1 MGCSKRGAD
10 RDYDSPNGF
19 GAIVGS
25 MSGLVLNYSTCN
37 RKCKKCDSTIDSPD
51 HDCRKHYYGSAA
63 KGMESFVAKKLIVD
77 SEILKSPGRSGD
89 DDNSSI
95 AECCAASK
103 HPIIKQSDTNHAT
116 K

>member
-51 HDCRKHYYGSAA
+51 HDCRKHYYGSA

-77 SEILKSPGRSGD
+77 SEILKSPGRRGD